1 MKNAGLENKIYMF
14 QRKPR
19 KLRTQGLSPTP
30 LFQPLLVEHY
40 DSLKLKHQ
48 NEIELKAL
56 YPFYINFPQVS
67 LQPNRK

>member
-1 MKNAGLENKIYMF
+1 MF

-19 KLRTQGLSPTP
+19 KLRTQELSPTP
-30 LFQPLLVEHY
+30 LFKPLLVEHY

-56 YPFYINFPQVS
+56 YPLYIHFPQIS
-67 LQPNRK
+67 F

>member
-1 MKNAGLENKIYMF
+1 MF

-19 KLRTQGLSPTP
+19 KLRTQELSPTP

-56 YPFYINFPQVS
+56 YPLYINFPQIS
-67 LQPNRK
+67 FQPNKK